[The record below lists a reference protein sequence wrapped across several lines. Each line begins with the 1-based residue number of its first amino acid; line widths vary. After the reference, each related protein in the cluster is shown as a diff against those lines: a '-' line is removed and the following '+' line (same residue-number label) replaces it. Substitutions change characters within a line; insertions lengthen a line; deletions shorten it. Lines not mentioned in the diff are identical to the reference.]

1 MILLIKFFPPLL
13 RWDLRT
19 PPKSSTHSTFDTH
32 EGSPALSIPY
42 SGCFHREPEH
52 HEADTPLND
61 QTAELCEQIASHHAY
76 WLLRTSTMRHIWC
89 SSRLQRLILITRYI
103 TDASSKK
110 SPTPYI
116 LYLLNAPTTSSPGH
130 AANSA
135 LRVEIFE
142 EAANHAPKSLQEY
155 TLRLRCLLFQKQIQ
169 KNRSVILLASSSC
182 QYFVRKVTK
191 TCFTTPSVSITHLYI
206 IQLRISATT

>member
-1 MILLIKFFPPLL
+1 MILLITFFPPLL

-19 PPKSSTHSTFDTH
+19 PPKSFTHSTFDTH

-42 SGCFHREPEH
+42 SGCSRREPEH
-52 HEADTPLND
+52 READTPLND
-61 QTAELCEQIASHHAY
+61 QTAEPCEQIASHHAY

-116 LYLLNAPTTSSPGH
+116 FLMLQPRHRQDTRRILPYGLKYLK
-130 AANSA
+130 
-135 LRVEIFE
+135 R
-142 EAANHAPKSLQEY
+142 Q
-155 TLRLRCLLFQKQIQ
+155 Q
-169 KNRSVILLASSSC
+169 
-182 QYFVRKVTK
+182 
-191 TCFTTPSVSITHLYI
+191 ITHPSLCRSI
-206 IQLRISATT
+206 R